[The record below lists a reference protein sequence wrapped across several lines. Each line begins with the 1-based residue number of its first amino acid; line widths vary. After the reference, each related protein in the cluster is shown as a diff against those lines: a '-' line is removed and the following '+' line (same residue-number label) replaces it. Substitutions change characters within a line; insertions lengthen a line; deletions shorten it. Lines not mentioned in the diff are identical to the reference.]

1 MTSTADPFLPAPP
14 SLVGRRGARRV
25 DWPLVRHGA
34 EMLLAMAL
42 GMAVLG
48 TVRAMAGLAPGFAE
62 HPGGSYAL
70 MATDMAVPMAA
81 WMRIRGH
88 AWTPTLEMSAAMYVP
103 VVLVPL
109 VWAGALSTMA
119 FMVLAHT
126 LMVVAMVAVLC
137 RTIDGRTQELTCRPT
152 PH

>member
-1 MTSTADPFLPAPP
+1 MTSTADSFPP
-14 SLVGRRGARRV
+14 SSRLARRAAARV
-25 DWPLVRHGA
+25 DWPLVRHGV
-34 EMLLAMAL
+34 EMVLAMAV
-42 GMAVLG
+42 GMVVLG
-48 TVRAMAGLAPGFAE
+48 TGRALAGLDPGFAE

-88 AWTPTLEMSAAMYVP
+88 AWTPTVEMSAAMYVP

-109 VWAGALSTMA
+109 VWVGVLSAMS

-126 LMVVAMVAVLC
+126 LMVAAMVAVLWKHPRARC
-137 RTIDGRTQELTCRPT
+137 SEALGARR
-152 PH
+152 